1 MPAKIREKSKKKFA
15 KQNKTNATD
24 KRIWNEYISFVPIDC
39 MSLAFADRLIVDCD
53 DDFVTL
59 FMHKKNLHLRAIVYV
74 RVIFMNDKSRH
85 RFVHNRQ
92 WKEFE
97 AGRKTELKR
106 KVKY

>member
-1 MPAKIREKSKKKFA
+1 MHAKIREKSKKKFA

-85 RFVHNRQ
+85 R

-97 AGRKTELKR
+97 AGRETEL
-106 KVKY
+106 

>member
-1 MPAKIREKSKKKFA
+1 MAEENETDILSKLKLIGHTISKVSWLTFSEVPAKIREKSKKKFA

-59 FMHKKNLHLRAIVYV
+59 FMHKKNCISV
-74 RVIFMNDKSRH
+74 RLYT
-85 RFVHNRQ
+85 
-92 WKEFE
+92 WE
-97 AGRKTELKR
+97 
-106 KVKY
+106 